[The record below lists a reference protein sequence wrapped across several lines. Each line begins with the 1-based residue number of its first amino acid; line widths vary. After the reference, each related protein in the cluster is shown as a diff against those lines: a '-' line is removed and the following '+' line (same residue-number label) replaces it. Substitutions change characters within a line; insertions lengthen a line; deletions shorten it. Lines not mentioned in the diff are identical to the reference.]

1 MKSCDNL
8 YSIISIALLLL
19 LLLLLTYYCCWC

>member
-19 LLLLLTYYCCWC
+19 LLTYYCCWC